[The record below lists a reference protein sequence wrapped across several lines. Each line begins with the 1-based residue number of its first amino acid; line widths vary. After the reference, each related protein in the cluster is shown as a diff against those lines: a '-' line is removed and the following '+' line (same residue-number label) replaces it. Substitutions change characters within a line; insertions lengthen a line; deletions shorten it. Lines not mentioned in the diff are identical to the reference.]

1 MCFKNF
7 TFFCIYVILIRK
19 YSVFYAKNTVTLIII
34 CSRFRFYVTV
44 GKVLNMLWFSK
55 RKKIKENPALR
66 EMDGR
71 EVKYVTRMYRD
82 ESGEQKSVIVGKAG
96 RIVLID
102 DEIRV
107 LCGEEDVFR
116 GKMDDCEYFIHMS
129 GDGITVKGPNTVI
142 GADDHIMIFY
152 KYYRK

>member
-1 MCFKNF
+1 MHCLKGE
-7 TFFCIYVILIRK
+7 T
-19 YSVFYAKNTVTLIII
+19 
-34 CSRFRFYVTV
+34 
-44 GKVLNMLWFSK
+44 MLWFSK

-82 ESGEQKSVIVGKAG
+82 ESGEQKSIIIGKAG

-107 LCGEEDVFR
+107 LCGEVDVFR
-116 GKMDDCEYFIHMS
+116 GKMDNCEYFIHMS
-129 GDGITVKGPNTVI
+129 GDGITVKGPNSVT

>member
-1 MCFKNF
+1 
-7 TFFCIYVILIRK
+7 
-19 YSVFYAKNTVTLIII
+19 
-34 CSRFRFYVTV
+34 
-44 GKVLNMLWFSK
+44 MLWFSK

-82 ESGEQKSVIVGKAG
+82 ESGEQKSLIVGKAG

-102 DEIRV
+102 GEIRV

-116 GKMDDCEYFIHMS
+116 CDMQSCEYFIHMS
-129 GDGITVKGPNTVI
+129 GDGITVKGPNSVT
-142 GADDHIMIFY
+142 GEDDHIMIFY
-152 KYYRK
+152 KNNTKIIS

>member
-1 MCFKNF
+1 
-7 TFFCIYVILIRK
+7 
-19 YSVFYAKNTVTLIII
+19 
-34 CSRFRFYVTV
+34 
-44 GKVLNMLWFSK
+44 MLWFSK
-55 RKKIKENPALR
+55 KKKIRDNPALR

-82 ESGEQKSVIVGKAG
+82 GSGEQKSVIVGKAG

-116 GKMDDCEYFIHMS
+116 CGIEHCEYFIHMS
-129 GDGITVKGPNTVI
+129 GDGITVKGPNTVT
-142 GADDHIMIFY
+142 GENDHIMIFY